1 MKGPFS
7 IHKDLSG
14 TLADMKRMCALM
26 FAGLMA
32 MTAPALA
39 EEKKADDVDP
49 SVKLASVG
57 IPVFHGATV
66 TNYLFLSIKINLT
79 PKADQTKLRD
89 MEPYFR
95 DALIRAAHKT
105 SFAQPD
111 HDDRLD
117 IPRFQKIMTVE
128 FTRIAGPGTIQS
140 VEIVSQSPKKH

>member
-1 MKGPFS
+1 MKIS
-7 IHKDLSG
+7 
-14 TLADMKRMCALM
+14 RALIL
-26 FAGLMA
+26 AGLMA
-32 MTAPALA
+32 VSTPALA
-39 EEKKADDVDP
+39 EEKKADEPDP

-95 DALIRAAHKT
+95 DALVRAAHKT

-117 IPRFQKIMTVE
+117 IPRFQKVMMGE
-128 FTRIAGPGTIQS
+128 FTRVAGPGTIQS
-140 VEIVSQSPKKH
+140 VEIVSQSPKKHD

>member
-1 MKGPFS
+1 MK
-7 IHKDLSG
+7 I
-14 TLADMKRMCALM
+14 TRALIL
-26 FAGLMA
+26 AGLMA
-32 MTAPALA
+32 ISMPAFA
-39 EEKKADDVDP
+39 EEKKADEPDP

-57 IPVFHGATV
+57 IPVFHGTTV
-66 TNYLFLSIKINLT
+66 TNYLFLSIKVNLT

-95 DALIRAAHKT
+95 DALVRAAHKT

-117 IPRFQKIMTVE
+117 VPRFQNVMMAE
-128 FTRIAGPGTIQS
+128 FTKIAGPGTIQS

>member
-1 MKGPFS
+1 MKV
-7 IHKDLSG
+7 
-14 TLADMKRMCALM
+14 TRALI

-32 MTAPALA
+32 MSAPAFA
-39 EEKKADDVDP
+39 EDKKADEPDP

-57 IPVFHGATV
+57 IPVFHGMTV
-66 TNYLFLSIKINLT
+66 TNYLFLSIKVNLT

-95 DALIRAAHKT
+95 DALVRAAHKT

-117 IPRFQKIMTVE
+117 VPRFQSVMMTE
-128 FTRIAGPGTIQS
+128 FTKIAGPGTIQS